1 MFTAGLCVLTVM
13 SCQTKQGTGS
23 LIGTGAG
30 AVVGGIVG
38 NIIGK
43 NTKGTAIGAAVGA
56 AVGAGAGT
64 LIGRHMDKVAAE
76 AASKV
81 ENAQVEKVTDDNGL
95 ACVKLTFDSG
105 LLFDINKAD
114 LTAAA
119 KGDLAKFAGVLKN
132 NTDCDVAIKG
142 HTDKS
147 GNDQINIPLSQ
158 RRAESVSNQ
167 LKAQG
172 VSSSQIRSVVG
183 MGSSEP
189 VAGHENTVKD
199 AANRRVEVYLYASE
213 AMIKKAEAGT
223 LN

>member
-1 MFTAGLCVLTVM
+1 MMTAGLCVLTVM

-43 NTKGTAIGAAVGA
+43 NTKGTAIGAAIGA

-64 LIGRHMDKVAAE
+64 LIGHHMDKVAEE
-76 AASKV
+76 AASQV
-81 ENAQVEKVTDDNGL
+81 SNAKVEKVTDANGL
-95 ACVKLTFDSG
+95 TCVKLTFDSG
-105 LLFDINKAD
+105 LLFDLNKSD

-119 KGDLAKFAGVLKN
+119 KGDLTKFAGVLKN

-158 RRAESVSNQ
+158 RRAESVANYLKSQGISSN
-167 LKAQG
+167 
-172 VSSSQIRSVVG
+172 QIRSIAG

-189 VAGHENTVKD
+189 VVGHENTVKD

-223 LN
+223 L